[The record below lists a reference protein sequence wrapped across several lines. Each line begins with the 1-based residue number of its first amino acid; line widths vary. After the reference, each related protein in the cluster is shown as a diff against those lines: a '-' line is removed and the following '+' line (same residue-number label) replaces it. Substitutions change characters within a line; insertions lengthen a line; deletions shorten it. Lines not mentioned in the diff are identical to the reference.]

1 MYSTQIK
8 HRQPKNMY
16 ICNSIV
22 SNNMLQTSQNL
33 VQDFKFDSL
42 ASRIIKTIDCLYT
55 EYEHRGE
62 VEDDEEYEH
71 SDHTH

>member
-1 MYSTQIK
+1 M
-8 HRQPKNMY
+8 
-16 ICNSIV
+16 
-22 SNNMLQTSQNL
+22 
-33 VQDFKFDSL
+33 QDFKFDSL

-55 EYEHRGE
+55 EYEHSGE